1 MSLLNT
7 LPPPLGVGWGG
18 GMARQAAAVLLLCA
32 SAVATAAPYTP
43 RNDSEVVERLP
54 ASASDPSI
62 RRVDSL
68 RKQLAARPA
77 DVALRLEIARRYF
90 EMAMAQGDPRYV
102 GYASAA
108 IVPLAQSAAAN
119 AEYWSVR
126 GMIEQ
131 YSHDFTGALRSLAKA
146 QELDPKAPEPIA
158 WQAAIYMVQAR
169 YPQAL
174 SECTRLVPLAH
185 PLFAQGCTA
194 YVEAS
199 TGHLADAYRTL
210 QKELADAGAVAPE
223 LVLWIRTRLAEMAIR
238 LQRTDEAQ
246 AHFNEALKQGVTDQ
260 FLLGA
265 YSDFLL
271 LQQRPAE
278 VMKLLADW
286 ERSDILLL
294 RLALA
299 GKAAKDPRAAGW
311 ADQLRDRFAA
321 AGLRGDRLHEQ
332 EAARFELDVEG
343 HPDKALQLA
352 SQNYQA
358 QKEARDAE
366 ILLRSALAAKQAKA
380 AQPALDWLRNTGY
393 EDPAMAKLAEQLAA
407 QGAKR

>member
-1 MSLLNT
+1 MNLIDK
-7 LPPPLGVGWGG
+7 LPPPPGKGWGG
-18 GMARQAAAVLLLCA
+18 GFARLPIVLFLLALPAAF
-32 SAVATAAPYTP
+32 AAPFTP
-43 RNDSEVVERLP
+43 ASDSEVVERLP
-54 ASASDPSI
+54 TSATDPSL
-62 RRVDSL
+62 RRVDAL

-77 DVALRLEIARRYF
+77 DVALRLEIGRRYF

-108 IVPLAQSAAAN
+108 IAPLAQSAASN
-119 AEYWSVR
+119 ADYWSVR

-131 YSHDFTGALRSLAKA
+131 YSHDFAGALKSLAKA
-146 QELDPKAPEPIA
+146 HELDPKAAEPVA

-169 YPQAL
+169 YPEAL

-199 TGHLADAYRTL
+199 TGHLADAYRSL

-223 LVLWIRTRLAEMAIR
+223 LILWVRTRLAEMAIR
-238 LQRTDEAQ
+238 LQRMDDAQ
-246 AHFNEALKQGVTDQ
+246 MHFNEALKQGVTDQ

-299 GKAAKDPRAAGW
+299 GKAARDPRAAGW

-321 AGLRGDRLHEQ
+321 ASLRGDRLHEQ

-343 HPDKALQLA
+343 HPEKALQLA
-352 SQNYQA
+352 SQNYRA

-366 ILLRSALAAKQAKA
+366 ILLRAALAAKQAKA
-380 AQPALDWLRNTGY
+380 AQPALDWLRTTGY
-393 EDPAMAKLAEQLAA
+393 EDPAMAKLADQLAA
-407 QGAKR
+407 QGAQR

>member
-1 MSLLNT
+1 MSFFKTRPRPPGRGRGGALALL
-7 LPPPLGVGWGG
+7 
-18 GMARQAAAVLLLCA
+18 AAAWFVLGA
-32 SAVATAAPYTP
+32 PTAIAAPYTP
-43 RNDSEVVERLP
+43 KSDSEVVERLP
-54 ASASDPSI
+54 ASASDPSL
-62 RRVDSL
+62 RRVDAL
-68 RKQLAARPA
+68 RKQLAARPD
-77 DVALRLEIARRYF
+77 DVGLRLEIGRRYF

-108 IVPLAQSAAAN
+108 IGPLAQSAAAN
-119 AEYWSVR
+119 ADYWSVR

-131 YSHDFTGALRSLAKA
+131 YSHDFAGALQSLAKA
-146 QELDPKAPEPIA
+146 EELNPKMPEPLA
-158 WQAAIYMVQAR
+158 WEAAIYMVQAR
-169 YPQAL
+169 YAEAL
-174 SECTRLVPLAH
+174 SRCTRLVPLAH

-199 TGHLADAYRTL
+199 TGHLADAYRGL
-210 QKELADAGAVAPE
+210 QKELAEAGAVAPE
-223 LVLWIRTRLAEMAIR
+223 LTLWIRTRLAEMAVR
-238 LQRTDEAQ
+238 LRRTDEAQ
-246 AHFNEALKQGVTDQ
+246 AHFNEALKLGVTDQ

-286 ERSDILLL
+286 ERSDVLLL

-321 AGLRGDRLHEQ
+321 ANLRGDRLHEQ

-343 HPDKALQLA
+343 HPGKALELA
-352 SQNYQA
+352 ARNYQA

-366 ILLRSALAAKQAKA
+366 ILLRAALAAKQAKA
-380 AQPALDWLRNTGY
+380 AQPALDWLRSTKY
-393 EDPAMAKLAEQLAA
+393 EDPALAALADQLAA
-407 QGAKR
+407 QGARR

>member
-1 MSLLNT
+1 
-7 LPPPLGVGWGG
+7 
-18 GMARQAAAVLLLCA
+18 
-32 SAVATAAPYTP
+32 
-43 RNDSEVVERLP
+43 
-54 ASASDPSI
+54 
-62 RRVDSL
+62 
-68 RKQLAARPA
+68 
-77 DVALRLEIARRYF
+77 
-90 EMAMAQGDPRYV
+90 
-102 GYASAA
+102 
-108 IVPLAQSAAAN
+108 
-119 AEYWSVR
+119 
-126 GMIEQ
+126 
-131 YSHDFTGALRSLAKA
+131 
-146 QELDPKAPEPIA
+146 
-158 WQAAIYMVQAR
+158 
-169 YPQAL
+169 
-174 SECTRLVPLAH
+174 
-185 PLFAQGCTA
+185 
-194 YVEAS
+194 
-199 TGHLADAYRTL
+199 
-210 QKELADAGAVAPE
+210 
-223 LVLWIRTRLAEMAIR
+223 MAIR
-238 LQRTDEAQ
+238 LQRMDEAQ

-299 GKAAKDPRAAGW
+299 GKAANDPRAAGW

-321 AGLRGDRLHEQ
+321 AVLRGDRLHEQ

-366 ILLRSALAAKQAKA
+366 ILLRAALAARQPKA
-380 AQPALDWLRNTGY
+380 AQPALDWLRTSGY
-393 EDPAMAKLAEQLAA
+393 EDPALAKLADQLAG